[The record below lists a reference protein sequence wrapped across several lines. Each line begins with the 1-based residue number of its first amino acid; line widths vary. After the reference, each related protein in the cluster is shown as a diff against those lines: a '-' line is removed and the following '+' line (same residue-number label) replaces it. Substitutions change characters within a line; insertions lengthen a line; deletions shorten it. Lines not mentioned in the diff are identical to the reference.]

1 MTEYL
6 IYLGLV
12 VGLLALSLFIQK
24 VEWSKLKVAA
34 KEQGIIPGIAISFTI
49 LSILTLALIFF
60 SNKANAVEVSYFNYV
75 EVDVGLLYTK
85 KVSPQC
91 KPESSYNKATSDLRV
106 TGNMMSF
113 HTDNKNILI
122 DLNMDYV
129 HNSCELGEDRNSF
142 DGVGPKARIRFNF

>member
-1 MTEYL
+1 MFEYL
-6 IYLGLV
+6 IYVGLV
-12 VGLLALSLFIQK
+12 IGLLVLSLVVQK
-24 VEWSKLKVAA
+24 VEWSKLKIAA
-34 KEQGIIPGIAISFTI
+34 KEQGILPGIVISFTI
-49 LSILTLALIFF
+49 LSVVVLVLTFF
-60 SNKANAVEVSYFNYV
+60 SNKTHAIEVSYFNYV

-91 KPESSYNKATSDLRV
+91 KLESSYNKATSDLRV

-122 DLNMDYV
+122 DLNMDYL
-129 HNSCELGEDRNSF
+129 HHSCELGEDRNSF